1 MTLLDIEQAYA
12 LLTAEAQIADDPG
25 TGERGEGED
34 HGTRENGVARDESA
48 RGDGEENGGEHML
61 EAPPQQKRQ
70 RYNQS
75 VLG

>member
-25 TGERGEGED
+25 TGERED
-34 HGTRENGVARDESA
+34 HDTRENGVARDESA